1 MPPDG
6 FRIDP
11 VEAFEELCRANPMAE
26 LGMIEERWVEDF
38 LNWIGEDLERDGLKD
53 TPERALRAWK
63 EWTSG
68 YAQNP
73 ADIFK
78 SFEEP
83 TYNEMVLQTDI
94 AFYSHCEHHLAPFFG
109 EVTIGYLPDKKVVG
123 LSKLSRLVDIFAKRL
138 QVQERLT
145 RQIAD
150 ALQEHLQPLG
160 AGVVI
165 KARHLCIESRGVQKQ
180 GTQTITSALTG
191 KFMTDPTVRAEFLAL
206 AHK

>member
-1 MPPDG
+1 
-6 FRIDP
+6 
-11 VEAFEELCRANPMAE
+11 MAE
-26 LGMIEERWVEDF
+26 LGVIEERWVDDF
-38 LNWIGEDLERDGLKD
+38 LKWIGEDLDRDGLRD
-53 TPERALRAWK
+53 TPERVLSAWR

-78 SFEEP
+78 TFEEP
-83 TYNEMVLQTDI
+83 SNEMVLQTDI
-94 AFYSHCEHHLAPFFG
+94 VFYSHCEHHLAPFFG
-109 EVTIGYLPDKKVVG
+109 TVTIGYLPNRKVVG
-123 LSKLSRLVDIFAKRL
+123 LSKLSRLVNIFAKRL
-138 QVQERLT
+138 QVQERMT

-150 ALQEHLQPLG
+150 ALQEHLQPIG
-160 AGVVI
+160 AGVVV

-191 KFMTDPTVRAEFLAL
+191 KFMNDPIVRAEFLAL